1 VFRNPRFSMLSMLY
15 PPYTGRTRQI
25 LDLLIKYKP

>member
-1 VFRNPRFSMLSMLY
+1 MLSMLY
-15 PPYTGRTRQI
+15 PPYTGRTRQL